1 VRKCGAV
8 LEVVDGSGQ
17 HPHARGVFLQHL
29 AKSQMGT
36 PPLLPVAGVFSYGN
50 VVAGARYRSWQFS
63 RADDKLPKCPP
74 AGASM
79 PRRLIRVTPVAHSC
93 GRLRPS
99 AVIGLCGIKVSYSHT
114 HDSHVAESD
123 KLSAR
128 SALES
133 ETQASHNGSQES
145 QSVAHLI
152 TAVWFDLKWPPG
164 AADGVR
170 PQYIQPV
177 TRSIDPLTTVQA
189 HA

>member
-1 VRKCGAV
+1 MRRGSRSRRRLGSAPTRTRCLSAA
-8 LEVVDGSGQ
+8 SGQ
-17 HPHARGVFLQHL
+17 EPNGYAPATASSGGG
-29 AKSQMGT
+29 S
-36 PPLLPVAGVFSYGN
+36 SGN
-50 VVAGARYRSWQFS
+50 VVAGARYRFWQFS
-63 RADDKLPKCPP
+63 RADHKLPKCPP
-74 AGASM
+74 PRASM

-99 AVIGLCGIKVSYSHT
+99 AVIGLCGMNVSYSHT

-170 PQYIQPV
+170 PQNIQPV
-177 TRSIDPLTTVQA
+177 TRSIDPLNTVQA